1 MEGVVSAE
9 DVRARCAYS
18 ELLSLG
24 HGVAYSGLGV
34 PELKQKAREKLPFD
48 ALGKAD
54 RYLLVDLFDR
64 VRGRYFNRY
73 LLGVT
78 TFQTVYWTKD
88 QLGAV
93 RVIPFFAEEIGHPHA
108 LVLFSQWIA
117 GTPIKPLNQW
127 HARYAAHDTRPHS
140 IRGDALTVGHHLG
153 FPFLLDGYHRAVRFW
168 STATPTATLTMY
180 VPAVCCAPSTS

>member
-1 MEGVVSAE
+1 MEGLVSAE
-9 DVRARCAYS
+9 DVRARWAYS

-34 PELKQKAREKLPFD
+34 PELKQKAQEKLPFD
-48 ALGKAD
+48 ALGTAD

-78 TFQTVYWTKD
+78 TFQPVQWTKD

-140 IRGDALTVGHHLG
+140 IKGDALTVGHHLG
-153 FPFLLDGYHRAVRFW
+153 FPFLLDGYHRAVRLLEHGHTHW
-168 STATPTATLTMY
+168 DAHDVRA
-180 VPAVCCAPSTS
+180 CG